1 MANMYRSVLAGGGA
15 AVGDATAADV
25 LTGKTF
31 SGAVGSGVAGTMPNN
46 GAVSGTATPSQPY
59 TIPAGYHN
67 GSGTVT
73 ASGSAISDMSITA
86 FASNAGQQTI
96 TNKSGGLLML
106 QFGRHD
112 VAFGIDVNITTSGLT
127 LIKKITNTT
136 YTPVSGSEPEQIQ
149 NWLYS
154 IDSDSASYTVTTAYP
169 FAQII
174 FE

>member
-31 SGAVGSGVAGTMPNN
+31 SGAVGSGVTGTMPNN

-86 FASNAGQQTI
+86 LTAVAGTQSI
-96 TNKSGGLLML
+96 TNKSGCLLML

-112 VAFGIDVNITTSGLT
+112 TPFGVDQTISVSGLT
-127 LIKKITNTT
+127 LIKKITNTS
-136 YTPVSGSEPEQIQ
+136 YVPVAGSENEQIQ

-154 IDSDSASYTVTTAYP
+154 IDSDSASYTVASP
-169 FAQII
+169 HAQFI